1 MSYDVYTQCRDGL
14 RLLASNVDYRA
25 TEAYRECCSNVVV
38 RDRANNLP
46 NPMPDDEELALIYG
60 VRDKNVIDSACIVGL
75 CCLAVPF
82 LVILAYLTQN

>member
-46 NPMPDDEELALIYG
+46 DPMPDDDELCAMYGVKDRQMLDSAVAVGACLALG
-60 VRDKNVIDSACIVGL
+60 LVCLIVAL
-75 CCLAVPF
+75 
-82 LVILAYLTQN
+82 ITH